1 MVIKKQ
7 NNTLEFQWPDSSNGG
22 ILEGMEITDHILR
35 KKREKATMMKEFSCK
50 NKWIFFWRGGGG
62 EGAEPHCLWDLSFP
76 TKD

>member
-35 KKREKATMMKEFSCK
+35 KKKERES
-50 NKWIFFWRGGGG
+50 NYD
-62 EGAEPHCLWDLSFP
+62 EGVLL
-76 TKD
+76 